1 MSKPKLDL
9 LPVELL
15 YEIQLFAL
23 SRYLPLASRKLH
35 QIFKSAPPSYV
46 AEYIFLRT
54 STKPGHVYV
63 KALRYPLCSLN
74 VLQFI
79 RILAEKHS
87 VSLTPTELPRRLFT
101 NLVPR
106 KDGVPWNEQDH
117 PLPFI
122 RGLLAM
128 GFNVNANSDGGY
140 GLVKAVQSGFAPL
153 VRFLLDND
161 ASPGYKDDLA
171 IRVAIR
177 QKNLSMVKLL
187 IERTDR
193 DGSGSRSVNNRNKR
207 RRLEDRV
214 KVTKDMLKIAVKC
227 KAQDI
232 VEYLMN
238 EKGCVPD
245 MQTLYLM
252 R

>member
-1 MSKPKLDL
+1 MPTLEL

-23 SRYLPLASRKLH
+23 SEHLPLTSHKFH
-35 QIFKSAPPSYV
+35 QIFKSAPSSYH

-54 STKPGHVYV
+54 LSKPGYFFSRV
-63 KALRYPLCSLN
+63 LRYPLCSIP
-74 VLQFI
+74 VLRFI
-79 RILAEKHS
+79 KDLAKKHP
-87 VSLTPTELPRRLFT
+87 VSTFHAELPKRLYSR
-101 NLVPR
+101 LSPR
-106 KDGVPWNEQDH
+106 KDGLHWNEQDH

-122 RGLLAM
+122 NELLDMGLTI
-128 GFNVNANSDGGY
+128 NVNSDGGY
-140 GLVKAVQSGFAPL
+140 GLVKAVQSGFVPL
-153 VRFLLDND
+153 VRFLLDKD

-177 QKNLSMVKLL
+177 QKNLPMVKLL
-187 IERTDR
+187 IERSDR
-193 DGSGSRSVNNRNKR
+193 DSAGLKGKSKNHHKKR
-207 RRLEDRV
+207 KLGDRV
-214 KVTKDMLKIAVKC
+214 MVTKDMLKIAVKC
-227 KAQDI
+227 NAQDI
-232 VEYLMN
+232 VDYLMN